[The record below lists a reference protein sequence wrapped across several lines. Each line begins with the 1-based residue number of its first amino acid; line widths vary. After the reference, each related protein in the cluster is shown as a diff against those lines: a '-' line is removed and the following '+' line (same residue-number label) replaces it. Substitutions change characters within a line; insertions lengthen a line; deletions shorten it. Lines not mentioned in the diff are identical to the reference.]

1 MTLHR
6 KAAIVGVA
14 EADEIG
20 VVPNKSALQL
30 HAEAAR
36 NALEDAGID
45 KSEVDAYFTAG
56 TGVMDT
62 VLVSDYLGIT
72 PRYSD
77 STQVGGSS
85 FELHVEHAATATACA
100 ATTARPTTWDATARA
115 TATAAIATGRK
126 WQTKILFQYLNRP
139 VSESLELAREKIK

>member
-1 MTLHR
+1 MSLHR

-20 VVPNKSALQL
+20 IVPNKSALQL

-62 VLVSDYLGIT
+62 VLVSDYL
-72 PRYSD
+72 
-77 STQVGGSS
+77 
-85 FELHVEHAATATACA
+85 
-100 ATTARPTTWDATARA
+100 
-115 TATAAIATGRK
+115 
-126 WQTKILFQYLNRP
+126 
-139 VSESLELAREKIK
+139 